1 MILAKLL
8 KSLDNVLDGISDAER
23 AMFIFMV
30 KENEESG
37 NPELSAELLG
47 ISKRLLNAEKIINE
61 IISELKYYA
70 QQTDRMG

>member
-1 MILAKLL
+1 MAKLL
-8 KSLDNVLDGISDAER
+8 KSLNNVLDGISDAER

-37 NPELSAELLG
+37 NPELSSELLG
-47 ISKRLLNAEKIINE
+47 ISKRLLNAEKIIE
-61 IISELKYYA
+61 ETISELKYYA

>member
-1 MILAKLL
+1 MAKLL